1 MEARVAWSR
10 VADALRN
17 ARVEV
22 LDHGLRLVPKGRRP
36 PDGTPEAVPT
46 PPLSLRPHPVAKGA
60 REIAASFFQAMRLKA
75 N

>member
-36 PDGTPEAVPT
+36 PDGTPEAVPRHF
-46 PPLSLRPHPVAKGA
+46 L
-60 REIAASFFQAMRLKA
+60 
-75 N
+75 